1 MTRKEAAIITAYTGI
16 FVSKN
21 MAYKYYKTYGLTRRD
36 VDRLE
41 KNGEIEVG
49 KSVLMDLYP
58 DCDFMVDS
66 DGRYFVKVTCEDDE
80 PCKLTKKEQL

>member
-1 MTRKEAAIITAYTGI
+1 MNVVLVGTNI

-21 MAYKYYKTYGLTRRD
+21 MAYKYYKNYGLTKRD

-41 KNGEIEVG
+41 KNGNIEVG

-66 DGRYFVKVTCEDDE
+66 DGRYFVKVTCESDE
-80 PCKLTKKEQL
+80 PCKLTKKEEL